1 MKKYKFIITLNE
13 YTQVDSAEE
22 IEGHVSWPNYS
33 QAEPIHYQG
42 VFDAYEEAEK
52 YASNFSLYKYVTND
66 GYDSSE
72 DEYNPYFI
80 SIYDAE
86 DAVCAFMGMEP
97 GEPFCVHPD
106 EYVVEELEEDPEN
119 EIPAGAYKY
128 RLLYGGECVYDS
140 VDDDEYYDSYEEAR
154 EAAESYMEDY
164 EIPTDEYPSDW
175 LYPIEAEK
183 VEIVEFD
190 DEEDE
195 DED

>member
-1 MKKYKFIITLNE
+1 MKKYKFIITLDE
-13 YTQVDSAEE
+13 YTEVDSAEE

-33 QAEPIHYQG
+33 QADPIRYRG
-42 VFDAYEEAEK
+42 VFDTYEEAEE
-52 YASNFSLYKYVTND
+52 YASKFSLYKYVTND

-106 EYVVEELEEDPEN
+106 EYIVEELEADPEN
-119 EIPAGAYKY
+119 EIPEGAYKY
-128 RLLYGGECVYDS
+128 CLLYKGECVFDCQ
-140 VDDDEYYDSYEEAR
+140 DEYGDYYDSYDEAC

-164 EIPTDEYPSDW
+164 EITTDEYPCDW
-175 LYPIEAEK
+175 LYSIEAEK

-190 DEEDE
+190 DEAE
-195 DED
+195 